1 MICAGVGSLTFRV
14 LIATAPCQCPRYTV
28 PNEPAPILG
37 PMKMLSMG
45 ISQSSIVSFFSRLI
59 SFLLL
64 SSALLALCLHC
75 LTLVGLLLS
84 LLELAWVGLVEGLT
98 WSASLTMPGIP
109 PAPGRAGG
117 LYWSGRATSV
127 RMLQTF
133 GAELLRS
140 RELMAGARLT
150 GWCEPLSMCPPGM
163 IIPTIVSGALCSPAS
178 IVCTKIFC
186 IRTCWHS
193 FGTFTAHF

>member
-1 MICAGVGSLTFRV
+1 
-14 LIATAPCQCPRYTV
+14 
-28 PNEPAPILG
+28 
-37 PMKMLSMG
+37 MLSSG
-45 ISQSSIVSFFSRLI
+45 ISQSSMVSFFSRLI

-84 LLELAWVGLVEGLT
+84 LLELTCVGLVEGLT
-98 WSASLTMPGIP
+98 WSASLIMPGIP
-109 PAPGRAGG
+109 PIPDRIGG

-140 RELMAGARLT
+140 LELMVGGLLERRGL
-150 GWCEPLSMCPPGM
+150 WDPLSMCPPGM
-163 IIPTIVSGALCSPAS
+163 IIPTIVSGALCSPAN
-178 IVCTKIFC
+178 IV
-186 IRTCWHS
+186 
-193 FGTFTAHF
+193 